1 MWSRWCDISQGLKS
15 QVLLEVAGLLWGDLK
30 DIDLEARLQR
40 MIFFMSEIAWEMEE
54 FQNEGTEK
62 IQKTHLKRTILEG
75 KQWTWGTG
83 TPLFLR
89 QIRHEIPLS
98 SNFISDVLKCH
109 FKLKLTVTVSHA
121 SMEVAAMDVVDSYP
135 LQIRYDMQYSEL
147 LRLTMVYIAICSIGQ
162 ILAIPVSWLL
172 FPRSRT
178 QEARGEPGGD
188 LWAADAICLLLFS
201 IALFLGLGGLGL
213 ANGWVWTYLRDFCE
227 KLQRYPSA
235 LFYRS

>member
-1 MWSRWCDISQGLKS
+1 MGDGEIPKRRDRKNSENTLEKDYSRRNSM
-15 QVLLEVAGLLWGDLK
+15 DL
-30 DIDLEARLQR
+30 RHR
-40 MIFFMSEIAWEMEE
+40 HSSFFET
-54 FQNEGTEK
+54 N
-62 IQKTHLKRTILEG
+62 
-75 KQWTWGTG
+75 
-83 TPLFLR
+83 P
-89 QIRHEIPLS
+89 HEIPLS
-98 SNFISDVLKCH
+98 SNFISDVLNCH

-201 IALFLGLGGLGL
+201 IALFLGLGGLG
-213 ANGWVWTYLRDFCE
+213 
-227 KLQRYPSA
+227 
-235 LFYRS
+235 